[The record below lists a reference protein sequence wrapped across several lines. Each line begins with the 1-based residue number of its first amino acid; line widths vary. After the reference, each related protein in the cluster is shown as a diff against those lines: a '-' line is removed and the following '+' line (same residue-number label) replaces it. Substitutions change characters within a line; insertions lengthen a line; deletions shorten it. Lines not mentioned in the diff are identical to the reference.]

1 MAPIRLAIV
10 GLSSSAITSWASG
23 AHLPYLQSARGR
35 AKYQIV
41 ALLNS
46 SVDAARQA
54 VAAYNLPAETRT
66 YGDPQS
72 LADDPDVD
80 LIVNCTRV
88 DNHFA
93 TILPSVRAGRSVFV
107 EWPLAQ
113 DGARV
118 AQLVEEARRSGSRT
132 VVGLQGRLVP
142 VYGKIREVLEQG
154 RIGKVLSSEVLAAGG
169 TNDRERLPEG
179 LKYFAD
185 RSVGGNPVTIGFGH
199 LFDQIQHLLGDF
211 ENLHGHLH
219 LQRPNVT
226 VFDPSTKATIDTIAS
241 NVPDLIIVTATLA
254 PSPMVQPG
262 ASVLVRY
269 RRGQTFPGQPP
280 LTISINGEKGELRLT
295 ARSGAGIHANS
306 YDAPVT
312 IEVHDHAT
320 DKVEEVQWA
329 WADWQEELPVIA
341 RNVGMVY
348 EAYAEG
354 KDVATFENAQVRHNQ
369 LNGMLSAWAKE

>member
-1 MAPIRLAIV
+1 M
-10 GLSSSAITSWASG
+10 
-23 AHLPYLQSARGR
+23 
-35 AKYQIV
+35 
-41 ALLNS
+41 
-46 SVDAARQA
+46 
-54 VAAYNLPAETRT
+54 
-66 YGDPQS
+66 
-72 LADDPDVD
+72 
-80 LIVNCTRV
+80 
-88 DNHFA
+88 
-93 TILPSVRAGRSVFV
+93 
-107 EWPLAQ
+107 
-113 DGARV
+113 
-118 AQLVEEARRSGSRT
+118 
-132 VVGLQGRLVP
+132 
-142 VYGKIREVLEQG
+142 
-154 RIGKVLSSEVLAAGG
+154 
-169 TNDRERLPEG
+169 
-179 LKYFAD
+179 
-185 RSVGGNPVTIGFGH
+185 
-199 LFDQIQHLLGDF
+199 
-211 ENLHGHLH
+211 
-219 LQRPNVT
+219 
-226 VFDPSTKATIDTIAS
+226 
-241 NVPDLIIVTATLA
+241 PDLIIVTATLA